1 MPNETHIMRGICS
14 VAGPQWGCVTTDQ
27 LLALGL
33 SRRQIE
39 YMAERGFLIRLHR
52 GVYVVGALS
61 PAPEQRFAAAVL
73 AGGKG
78 AALMHTASA
87 ANFGLMVPRAVI
99 EIAAPR
105 KRRGDKTVRVHERRS
120 VEITQ
125 HNGIPTTTVAQ
136 TLLDLAATNWP
147 IDRLTQEA
155 AAKGLIPLDELRAFA
170 AQRRGA
176 PGAARLAEAAGQP
189 LVRSRLEARALRQ
202 LGAPIVNGEVGGDEV
217 DLRWGDLVVELDH
230 DQTHGSKWARE
241 RDQRKDARLKARG
254 LTVKRFTV

>member
-1 MPNETHIMRGICS
+1 MPNETHIMCGIRS
-14 VAGPQWGCVTTDQ
+14 VAGPQWGCITTAQ

-39 YMAERGFLIRLHR
+39 YMAKRGLLIRVHR

-61 PAPEQRFAAAVL
+61 PAPEQRLAAAVL

-105 KRRGDKTVRVHERRS
+105 KRRGDETVRVHERS
-120 VEITQ
+120 HIEITQ

-147 IDRLTQEA
+147 IERLTQEA
-155 AAKGLIPLDELRAFA
+155 AARGLIPLDELRAFA
-170 AQRRGA
+170 ARRRGA
-176 PGAARLAEAAGQP
+176 RGATKLADAAGQP
-189 LVRSRLEARALRQ
+189 LIRSQMEARALRQ
-202 LGAPIVNGEVGGDEV
+202 LGAPEVNGKVGADEV

-230 DQTHGSKWARE
+230 DQTHGTKWARE
-241 RDQRKDARLKARG
+241 RDARKDQRLKARG